1 MAVKLTSAYVVELPL
16 TLSGQRYVY
25 DAALPGFGVRIG
37 TEKKAYI
44 AQARVAGKV
53 SRVTLGATTSL
64 TCEAARRLAKEALGK
79 MAGGTDLIKQKAEQR
94 VRTIT
99 LQEAITAYL
108 KGRTIKASTAANVES
123 VMRANFSDWAGKQLK
138 DITPATYL
146 KRHAAMTEKAAAG
159 ANLAGRYFRAIW
171 NYNRAASA
179 KADGTYIL
187 PECPVKRVSE
197 TRKWN
202 KVSRRK
208 TYVPN
213 DRMPAFFAAVNGLTS
228 DRHPE
233 HAAAFRDLLELYL
246 RTGLR
251 RAEGM
256 GLAWAD
262 VSLSGQLFTIR
273 DPKNGQDLTLPMSK
287 QVLALFL
294 RRKEATGGK
303 GYVFSGSGETGRMV
317 DPRKLHDRVR
327 EAYGEDFGFHDLR
340 RTFATLAERLDLSA
354 YAIKRLLNHSE
365 GGDVTAGYLVHD
377 PERLRDPM
385 QRISDELDRLA
396 KVAPVAMP
404 EVPADAPKSE
414 TQDHRHLSAP
424 DTRILNLLG

>member
-1 MAVKLTSAYVVELPL
+1 MAKVKLTSVWVRDLPFVEK
-16 TLSGQRYVY
+16 GQAFYWDV
-25 DAALPGFGVRIG
+25 LPGFGVRVTPG
-37 TEKKAYI
+37 AKTYI
-44 AQARVAGKV
+44 AQKRVGAKTVRKV
-53 SRVTLGATTSL
+53 LGLSTVL
-64 TCEAARRLAKEALGK
+64 TADAARKDAQQALAAMGRGE
-79 MAGGTDLIKQKAEQR
+79 DLNAQKAEAK
-94 VRTIT
+94 VKTIT
-99 LQEAITAYL
+99 LATALEEYL
-108 KGRTIKASTAANVES
+108 KGRTIKASTAANVRS
-123 VMRANFSDWAGKQLK
+123 VMGANFSDWMAKQVK
-138 DITPATYL
+138 DITPAMYL
-146 KRHAAMTEKAAAG
+146 KRHGAMTEKAAAG

-171 NYNRAASA
+171 NFNRAASA
-179 KADGTYIL
+179 KADGTYVI

-202 KVSRRK
+202 KVARRK
-208 TYVPN
+208 TYIPN
-213 DRMPAFFAAVNGLTS
+213 DRMPAFFAAINGLTS

-262 VSLSGQLFTIR
+262 VSLAGRTFCIR
-273 DPKNGQDLTLPMSK
+273 DPKNGQDLTLPMSS
-287 QVLALFL
+287 QVLALFQ

-303 GYVFSGSGETGRMV
+303 GYVFAGAGETGRLT

-340 RTFATLAERLDLSA
+340 RTFATLAERLDLSG

-396 KVAPVAMP
+396 KVAPAALP
-404 EVPADAPKSE
+404 VPASVPAPQLEGPHSP
-414 TQDHRHLSAP
+414 QLVDSRL
-424 DTRILNLLG
+424 LNMLG